1 MPLLRATASLP
12 EFMNRERG
20 PMGLCLRPTTL
31 ADALVALA
39 DPKLARS
46 PEKIDRLTVL
56 AGGTDFYPAQT
67 ARTAW
72 LEATP
77 RNILDISG
85 IEELKGIRE
94 GRTGI
99 TFGALTTWAEIR
111 DARLPRAFDGLKL
124 AAHEVGGQQVQNR
137 GTIAGNLCNASPAG
151 DGVPPLLTLD
161 ASVEIASLRGHRS
174 VPVAEFITGNRKT
187 VLEAGELVT
196 AVHIPKPDPSARSTF
211 MKLGARAY
219 LVISI
224 VSVAAVV
231 HVGDDGCIAGSRIA
245 VGACS
250 AVPQRLTQL
259 EHDLAGAPAADAM
272 RVVGA
277 EHMAALHPIDDVRG
291 SADYRRRAALVVTRR
306 ALMQCLAI
314 GSEAVA

>member
-1 MPLLRATASLP
+1 LPLLRATASLP
-12 EFMNRERG
+12 KLMNRERG

-31 ADALVALA
+31 ADALLALA

-85 IEELKGIRE
+85 IEELRGIRE
-94 GRTGI
+94 AGTGI

-124 AAHEVGGQQVQNR
+124 AAREVGGQQVQNR
-137 GTIAGNLCNASPAG
+137 GTIAGNLCNASPAA

-161 ASVEIASLRGHRS
+161 ASVEIASPRGQRS
-174 VPVAEFITGNRKT
+174 IPVAEFITGNRKT
-187 VLEAGELVT
+187 VLAADELVT
-196 AVHIPKPDPSARSTF
+196 TF
-211 MKLGARAY
+211 LKLGARAY

-224 VSVAAVV
+224 VSVAAAV
-231 HVGDDGCIAGSRIA
+231 HVGDDGHIAGARIA

-250 AVPQRLTQL
+250 AVPQRLIQL
-259 EHDLAGAPAADAM
+259 EHDLAGAPAADAI
-272 RVVGA
+272 RIVVAG
-277 EHMAALHPIDDVRG
+277 HMAALHPIDDVRG

-306 ALMQCLAI
+306 ALIQCLAI
-314 GSEAVA
+314 ESEAAA